1 MQRLLTTILAV
12 LLNGLDNLAWSKML
26 RSDVSQV
33 KSNRKIFYT
42 GREKKGK
49 VLSQKPN
56 LFLGIFAVKRKC
68 SKGTCSPD

>member
-42 GREKKGK
+42 GREKKG
-49 VLSQKPN
+49 
-56 LFLGIFAVKRKC
+56 
-68 SKGTCSPD
+68 